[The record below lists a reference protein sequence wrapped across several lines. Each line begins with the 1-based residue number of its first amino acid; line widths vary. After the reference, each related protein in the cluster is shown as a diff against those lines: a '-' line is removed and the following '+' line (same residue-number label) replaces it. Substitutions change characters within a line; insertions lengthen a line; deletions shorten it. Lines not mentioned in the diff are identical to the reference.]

1 MSNFRFISYDE
12 NYQPILQQVLDNPN
26 DWSVVSTYK
35 NIAGDLKPYGF
46 LPLVMAVVRNV
57 NDSPKDT
64 ELQQATTLYSKY
76 TEIHKWLL
84 SKNIKGTSRAAFF
97 RLKVDGSVNR
107 HIDDGKYYLTRDRY
121 HLALQG
127 EYLYEVDG
135 EEHIIKPGTFFWFDN
150 KKMHSARNISNID
163 RITFVF
169 DVPKSPNNP

>member
-12 NYQPILQQVLDNPN
+12 NYQIILQQVLNNPN

-46 LPLVMAVVRNV
+46 LPLIMAVVRNP

-64 ELQQATTLYSKY
+64 ELQQTTTLYHKY
-76 TEIHKWLL
+76 TEIHKWLI
-84 SKNIKGTSRAAFF
+84 SKNIKDISRAAFF
-97 RLKVDGSVNR
+97 RLRVGGVVNK
-107 HIDDGKYYLTRDRY
+107 HIDDGRYYLSRDRY

-150 KKMHSARNISNID
+150 KKPHSAKNISDID

-169 DVPKSPNNP
+169 DVPKSPTNP